1 MAFDDNGREISQ
13 GSMKRI
19 QPAPEPTTQQT
30 APSRKLQHDNTA
42 AAAAAE
48 AVRRAPPPPRS
59 IERVE
64 PAPQRVPEGF
74 KRHMQQ
80 AQPQPQMQ
88 TQAPAA
94 PSHGMKRAMPAQQA
108 AEPRAARE
116 SREYRSP
123 RDEGGRK
130 SEPGNNR
137 MADAVQRSLRL
148 Q

>member
-1 MAFDDNGREISQ
+1 
-13 GSMKRI
+13 MKRI
-19 QPAPEPTTQQT
+19 QPAPEPSTQQ
-30 APSRKLQHDNTA
+30 AVPSRKLQHDNAA

-59 IERVE
+59 VERVE

-94 PSHGMKRAMPAQQA
+94 PAHGMKRAMPAQQA
-108 AEPRAARE
+108 AAPRAARE
-116 SREYRSP
+116 SREYRSH

-137 MADAVQRSLRL
+137 MADAVQRSLRA